1 MAFLAYA
8 AYALVLTSACLYL
21 FWHGRFLKTPLNNTN
36 IALVIAHPDDEVMFF
51 GPTLAEL
58 TRPEYNNQVRV
69 LCLSS
74 GNHDGLGDIRKK
86 ELVNSLKTFGLR
98 ENHLTI
104 LDREDLKDG
113 PKEMWDLSLVGDQ
126 MNLFAKKHAIETL
139 ITFDERGVSG
149 HTNHIA
155 CFLGLSYFV
164 RTFKDRTTV
173 KYCYVLKTVSLLR
186 KYISILDLPATMLF
200 TEALLPLVSQI
211 TGVGAA
217 ASLIGAENSIT
228 NPGRGGSGGSNRRV
242 LRPKD
247 LLFVSPIP
255 AVVQAKAAMQKHESQ
270 MVWFR
275 KIYVVASR
283 YMAINELRRVM

>member
-1 MAFLAYA
+1 MSFLTYLAYA
-8 AYALVLTSACLYL
+8 LLITSACLYV
-21 FWHGRFLKTPLNNTN
+21 FWHGRYLKTPLNNTN
-36 IALVIAHPDDEVMFF
+36 VALVIAHPDDEVMFF

-58 TRPEYNNQVRV
+58 TRPENNNQVRV

-74 GNHDGLGDIRKK
+74 GNHDGLGEIRKK

-104 LDREDLKDG
+104 LDNDGLKDG
-113 PKEMWDLSLVGDQ
+113 PKELWDPSLVGDQ
-126 MNLFAKKHAIETL
+126 MNLFAKKHAVETL
-139 ITFDERGVSG
+139 ITFDERGISG

-155 CFLGLSYFV
+155 CFVGLSYFV

-173 KYCYVLKTVSLLR
+173 KYCYVLKTVPLLR

-200 TEALLPLVSQI
+200 TEALMPLVSQI
-211 TGVGAA
+211 TGLGAA

-228 NPGRGGSGGSNRRV
+228 NPGRGASSGNRRV
-242 LRPKD
+242 LRPKE
-247 LLFVSPIP
+247 LLFVSPVS
-255 AVVQAKAAMQKHESQ
+255 AVVQAKSAMQKHESQ